1 MARDSLWRRRRGAP
15 AGWVRSQRRCLLP
28 QAKGT
33 QACVAASRSP
43 PQLRRQRPPGPR
55 RRGEAGGLC
64 RRGRYSWSIASPAC
78 SHSSPRRS
86 RLVRFLRSCRRHA
99 RSASSSSRYACRSP
113 WCADASSTSSLRSCS
128 RSTRIRSVAYP
139 DDAGLPAGGA
149 RARALGYR
157 LRAGSGGF
165 GLERGGR
172 ERLTGLAL
180 RRARAAREHLGHHVV
195 RLVVLVPRAARGVP
209 LHPWGGEPRRPRGI
223 TFPRS
228 RVSST
233 RAEKG
238 MDRADGRA
246 ARHRDHTAHP
256 NAPVRRYLHSCW
268 AARP

>member
-43 PQLRRQRPPGPR
+43 PQLRPQRPR
-55 RRGEAGGLC
+55 RRGEARRPLPPRPLLVVDRVARLQPQLAAAVSSRAVLAQLPPPRAVGVVELPVRLPQPLVRRRELDLEPSQLLAQHEDPVGRVPRRRRPPC
-64 RRGRYSWSIASPAC
+64 RRR
-78 SHSSPRRS
+78 
-86 RLVRFLRSCRRHA
+86 
-99 RSASSSSRYACRSP
+99 
-113 WCADASSTSSLRSCS
+113 
-128 RSTRIRSVAYP
+128 TRT
-139 DDAGLPAGGA
+139 
-149 RARALGYR
+149 RARLSV
-157 LRAGSGGF
+157 SGGF
-165 GLERGGR
+165 GRVRAGERGR